1 MSAATQFD
9 PIGLSY
15 QDLYALLRRMRKDEP
30 VYYWAEHNC
39 WVFNRYDDIVAILKD
54 RRFSNEG
61 NLEVMNSSYC
71 PNAKQLL
78 SQGINWN
85 ETLQVNGAEGETHTR
100 LRGVM
105 QSILTPQRFRRME
118 PSVQQMVRKRID
130 SFVAEGHCDFVAQF
144 CYPLPIEVI
153 FDVIG
158 FKTEEENLEQLQVW
172 SNDMFRLWLVPMP
185 EGDQVRC
192 AKHAVQFQ
200 QYMRA
205 KIADRRRNPRED
217 LLTEFVR
224 RLDSGESKISE
235 DELVLMFPM
244 NLIGAGH
251 ETTKAQL
258 SNVMY
263 QLLVDPARWQ
273 AVVEHPGAIPEVIE
287 ECMRLDGS
295 VVAWYRTTT
304 EALEFSGKQLPKKA
318 NVIMM
323 FGAGNH
329 DESKFENSESFCP
342 TRGVRN
348 GHLTF
353 SADRHFCLGAP
364 LARMEMKIALEE
376 LARRLPNLRLAP
388 NQAVEYDPSVAVRV
402 IHALQ
407 LEWDAPKH

>member
-1 MSAATQFD
+1 MSAATRFD

-15 QDLYALLRRMRKDEP
+15 QDLYALLQRMRKDEP

-71 PNAKQLL
+71 PVAKQLL

-85 ETLQVNGAEGETHTR
+85 ETVQVNGAEGETHTR

-118 PSVQQMVRKRID
+118 PSVEQMVRKRID

-158 FKTEEENLEQLQVW
+158 FKTEEEDLEQLQVW

-185 EGDQVRC
+185 EADQVRC
-192 AKHAVQFQ
+192 AQHALQFQ

-205 KIADRRRNPRED
+205 KIADRRRNPRDD

-235 DELVLMFPM
+235 DELVLIFPM

-263 QLLVDPARWQ
+263 QLLIEPSRWQ
-273 AVVEHPGAIPEVIE
+273 AVVEHPETIPEVIE

-329 DESKFENSESFCP
+329 DESKFENAESFCP

-376 LARRLPNLRLAP
+376 LARRLPNLRLAS
-388 NQAVEYDPSVAVRV
+388 NQVVEYDPSVAVRV
-402 IHALQ
+402 IHTLQ
-407 LEWDAPKH
+407 LEWDAPKR